1 MAFEHLGEFLNLLA
15 DRGELKRVSA
25 SVDARLE
32 LAAIAHRAAQDEAGP
47 ALLFDSVKTVS
58 GTAQSIPVAANIFGS
73 ESRLLTAL
81 GVSSLDE
88 IADRVTA
95 LTQPELPGGWLE
107 SIQLVPKLVEASR
120 WPVTRVESAMSQ
132 QVVLMGS
139 DVDLT
144 SLPVPICWP
153 GEELPVLTAAQVYV
167 EKPIGADGAEG
178 ASPTDD
184 PPEGGTTNGETTS
197 QEEIPNTTRSL
208 ASRPSSLI
216 QRTATR
222 VPVQIRDRNTVAL
235 HWTPHDEAWHLLD
248 EFRRRGQQMP
258 VAIALGGDPA
268 VTYAASAPLPAHV
281 DPLVFAGFLRKANVG
296 VMAARS
302 VEIEVPADAEIVLE
316 GLIDPSAE
324 FEDAPSTGLPTGSY
338 SVPRKV
344 PVATITAVTHRA
356 NPILPVIVPS
366 RPPSED
372 HWLARATERIFL
384 PLVRLALPEVV
395 DLALPRA
402 GAGRNIAFASISK
415 RYPQQA
421 RKVMNGLWGLARLS
435 TVKMLVIVDANVDV
449 HDDEAVWFAVGANS
463 HPGRDT
469 IFSEGPADWHDHA
482 SPVAGT
488 GNRFGIDATGK
499 HVDEGHPRLWPDTL
513 RIDEETRSNMEKRW
527 NELGIQ

>member
-1 MAFEHLGEFLNLLA
+1 MAYEHLGEFLNLLA
-15 DRGELKRVSA
+15 DREELKRVSA

-32 LAAIAHRAAQDEAGP
+32 LAAIAQRARQGETGP
-47 ALLFDSVKTVS
+47 ALLFDSVRTAS
-58 GTAQSIPVAANIFGS
+58 GVAQPIPVATNIFCS

-107 SIQLVPKLVEASR
+107 AIQLVPKLVEASR
-120 WPVTRVESAMSQ
+120 WPVKRVEAAMSQ

-139 DVDLT
+139 DVDLN

-153 GEELPVLTAAQVYV
+153 GEKQPALTAAQVYV
-167 EKPIGADGAEG
+167 EKPLNVEVKEESAADH
-178 ASPTDD
+178 
-184 PPEGGTTNGETTS
+184 PPEGGTTNETASEKETS
-197 QEEIPNTTRSL
+197 TSAPSL
-208 ASRPSSLI
+208 APRPSSLT
-216 QRTATR
+216 QRSATR
-222 VPVQIRDRNTVAL
+222 VPVQIRDRNTVTI
-235 HWTPHDEAWHLLD
+235 HWTPHDEGWHLIED
-248 EFRRRGQQMP
+248 YRKRGQQMP

-268 VTYAASAPLPAHV
+268 VTFAASAPLPAHV
-281 DPLVFAGFLRKANVG
+281 DPLVFAGFLRKASVG
-296 VMAARS
+296 VTTARS
-302 VEIEVPADAEIVLE
+302 VDIEVPADAEIVLE
-316 GLIDPSAE
+316 GLIDPAAE
-324 FEDAPSTGLPTGSY
+324 FEDAPPTGLATGSY
-338 SVPRKV
+338 SMPRKV

-372 HWLARATERIFL
+372 HWLERATERIFL

-415 RYPQQA
+415 RYPLQA

-435 TVKMLVIVDANVDV
+435 TVKMLVIVDSDVDV

-469 IFSEGPADWHDHA
+469 VFSEGPADWHDHA
-482 SPVAGT
+482 SPIAGT
-488 GNRFGIDATGK
+488 GHRIGIDATRK
-499 HVDEGHPRLWPDTL
+499 HADDGHPRDWPEAL
-513 RIDEETRSNMEKRW
+513 RVDEETQTRIEERW
-527 NELGIQ
+527 SEIGL

>member
-1 MAFEHLGEFLNLLA
+1 MAYEHLGEFLNLLA

-32 LAAIAHRAAQDEAGP
+32 LAAIAQRAGQGEAAA
-47 ALLFDSVKTVS
+47 ALLFDSVKTVN
-58 GTAQSIPVAANIFGS
+58 GTAQPIPVAVNVFGS
-73 ESRLLTAL
+73 ESRLLLAL
-81 GVSSLDE
+81 GVSSLEE
-88 IADRVTA
+88 IAERVTA

-107 SIQLVPKLVEASR
+107 AIQLVPKLVEASR
-120 WPVTRVESAMSQ
+120 WPVTRVTAAMSQ

-153 GEELPVLTAAQVYV
+153 NEKQPVLTAAQVYV
-167 EKPIGADGAEG
+167 EKPLSVEVKEESAADHP
-178 ASPTDD
+178 S
-184 PPEGGTTNGETTS
+184 EGGTTNETS
-197 QEEIPNTTRSL
+197 DSAPSL
-208 ASRPSSLI
+208 APHPSPLA
-216 QRTATR
+216 QRRATR
-222 VPVQIRDRNTVAL
+222 VPVQIRDRNTVAI
-235 HWTPHDEAWHLLD
+235 HWTPHDEAWHLLED
-248 EFRRRGQQMP
+248 YRKRGQQMP

-268 VTYAASAPLPAHV
+268 VTYAASAPLPSHV
-281 DPLVFAGFLRKANVG
+281 DPLVFAGFLRKGAVG
-296 VMAARS
+296 VTAARS
-302 VEIEVPADAEIVLE
+302 VDIEVPADAEIVLE
-316 GLIDPSAE
+316 GLIDPDAE
-324 FEDAPSTGLPTGSY
+324 FEDAPPIGLPTGSY
-338 SVPRKV
+338 SVPRRV

-356 NPILPVIVPS
+356 NPILPLIVPS

-395 DLALPRA
+395 DLVLPRA

-435 TVKMLVIVDANVDV
+435 TVKMLVIVDPDVDV

-482 SPVAGT
+482 SPIAGT
-488 GNRFGIDATGK
+488 GHRIGIDATRK
-499 HVDEGHPRLWPDTL
+499 HADDGHPRDWPEAL
-513 RIDEETRSNMEKRW
+513 RVDEETQTNIEERW
-527 NELGIQ
+527 SEIGL